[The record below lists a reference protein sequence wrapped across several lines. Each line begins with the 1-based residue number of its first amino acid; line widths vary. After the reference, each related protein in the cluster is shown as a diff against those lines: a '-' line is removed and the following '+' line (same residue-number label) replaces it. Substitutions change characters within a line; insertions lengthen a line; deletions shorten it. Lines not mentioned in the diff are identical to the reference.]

1 MLNKRIWL
9 LVSVAFLIFAI
20 AFFMDSLNKTGT
32 ITALVVQDID
42 FNSIEQFSS
51 VNKENEVIN
60 IKYNSVSY
68 PIKIKKVFDN
78 AITIAINNYEYDVDL
93 RGQKEIDLDKDSIYD
108 IIVSVDNILK
118 PDVSLT
124 MKRISCI
131 PDWYC
136 GYFGNCLNGIETRQC
151 SDLNKC
157 TNPAFKPDVS
167 RPCIESCNDKAKN
180 QDETGIDCGG
190 SKCKPCNTSLNYIYF
205 WASIPIISAFIAVFI
220 GLSIVQLKKRS
231 RSGKIVI
238 ADAEEKKTFKL
249 EATEETGKP
258 ADKKEEKIKETKE
271 TYKETPNESVTKDI
285 LNLRYYIE
293 DALKRKFNET
303 QIKAVLVSAG
313 WPENIINI
321 NIALVKKKS
330 GI

>member
-9 LVSVAFLIFAI
+9 LVSIAFLIFAI
-20 AFFMDSLNKTGT
+20 AFFLESLNKTGT

-51 VNKENEVIN
+51 VSKENDVIN
-60 IKYNSVSY
+60 VKYNSVSY

-78 AITIAINNYEYDVDL
+78 AITIAINSYEYDVDL
-93 RGQKEIDLDKDSIYD
+93 REQKEIDLDKDSAYD

-151 SDLNKC
+151 TDLNKC

-167 RPCIESCNDKAKN
+167 RPCTESCSDKAKN

-205 WASIPIISAFIAVFI
+205 WASIPIITAFIAVFI
-220 GLSIVQLKKRS
+220 GLSIVQLKKHS

-238 ADAEEKKTFKL
+238 ADTEEKKTFRL
-249 EATEETGKP
+249 EETRTGNP
-258 ADKKEEKIKETKE
+258 INNKEEKIKEAKE
-271 TYKETPNESVTKDI
+271 TYKEASNEGITKDI

-293 DALKRKFNET
+293 AALKRKFNET
-303 QIKAVLVSAG
+303 QIKSVLVSAG

-321 NIALVKKKS
+321 NIALVKKKL